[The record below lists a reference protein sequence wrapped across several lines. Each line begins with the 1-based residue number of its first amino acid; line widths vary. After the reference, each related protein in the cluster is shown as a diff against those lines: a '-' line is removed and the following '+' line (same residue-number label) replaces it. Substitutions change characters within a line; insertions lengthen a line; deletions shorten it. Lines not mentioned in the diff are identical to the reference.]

1 MITLELNTMHWSGLT
16 SLTVADC
23 APLVSLN
30 EDYAALYVMADA
42 PWRSLPELEA
52 AIRDRPGQLKASG
65 TASGGAWHLAVAGW
79 LTAAGMPVENV
90 NWVSSTG
97 AGPSLQELISG
108 GLDMVCCSLPEANS
122 LFAAGQIRAL
132 GVMAPDRVGEFK
144 QIPTFREQ
152 GTDWVLG
159 GWRAIAVP
167 RGTPPAIQD
176 RLRNA
181 LLRIVQGETRVAD
194 MTFPEFMQQ
203 AGFDHRWRTGAELRE
218 FLQET
223 DQKLGRL
230 LTSESMRS
238 INRDRFPPRAF
249 PLALLSLLALTSV
262 GLILHA
268 VRWRVRY
275 PQDQDLRDQA
285 TVESGPRSWK
295 NFSLIVLAVVLYVTC
310 VETVGFVLMS
320 VLLMALL
327 SWNLGARWPTAA
339 GVAIVFSVTV
349 YQLFAHLLR
358 VPLPRGWLGW

>member
-1 MITLELNTMHWSGLT
+1 
-16 SLTVADC
+16 
-23 APLVSLN
+23 
-30 EDYAALYVMADA
+30 
-42 PWRSLPELEA
+42 
-52 AIRDRPGQLKASG
+52 
-65 TASGGAWHLAVAGW
+65 
-79 LTAAGMPVENV
+79 MPVENV

-132 GVMAPDRVGEFK
+132 GVMAPNRTAEFE

-167 RGTPPAIQD
+167 RGTPPGIQE

-181 LLRIVQGETRVAD
+181 LLRVVRGETRVAG

-203 AGFDHRWRTGAELRE
+203 TGFDHRWRTGDELRE
-218 FLQET
+218 FLRET
-223 DQKLGRL
+223 DEKLGRL

-238 INRDRFPPRAF
+238 VNRDRFPPLAF
-249 PLALLSLLALTSV
+249 PLALLTLLMLTTIGMIVHSV
-262 GLILHA
+262 RGQTGS
-268 VRWRVRY
+268 
-275 PQDQDLRDQA
+275 PQEP
-285 TVESGPRSWK
+285 TSVESGPNSWK
-295 NFSLIVLAVVLYVTC
+295 NFGLIVLAVVLYVAF
-310 VETVGFVLMS
+310 VETVGFVLIS
-320 VLLMALL
+320 VLLMGLL
-327 SWNLGARWPTAA
+327 SWNLGARWPTAV
-339 GVAIVFSVTV
+339 GVAVVFSVTV